1 MQNDHLKLNVIRQ
14 YCLSTN
20 NVFLFVSREGFWGR
34 EIGRMVGTELP
45 LGVVHHQYMVTG
57 TIPEVANLKK
67 ELPFMRD
74 LEGSVYTRQE
84 RQGIAVGVYESADK
98 MKMKDDW

>member
-1 MQNDHLKLNVIRQ
+1 
-14 YCLSTN
+14 
-20 NVFLFVSREGFWGR
+20 
-34 EIGRMVGTELP
+34 MVGTELP

-84 RQGIAVGVYESADK
+84 RKGIAVGVYESADK

>member
-1 MQNDHLKLNVIRQ
+1 MLEYQVFNSTIDHYRV
-14 YCLSTN
+14 YPELSIDY
-20 NVFLFVSREGFWGR
+20 L
-34 EIGRMVGTELP
+34 
-45 LGVVHHQYMVTG
+45 VTG